1 MRVIYGAGAL
11 TRARQST
18 CGVAV
23 VQDYYKRAKFN
34 VIELAQAAAGEKGD
48 AGGAAPAAAEAE
60 TVADMPE

>member
-1 MRVIYGAGAL
+1 
-11 TRARQST
+11 
-18 CGVAV
+18 